1 MTDAVIQKM
10 HSYNDNDFILGPI
23 TICNEDAEEPDDFQK
38 LESIF
43 KRLIG
48 SNKVS
53 RKAVVQKLIDICG
66 GTSVEEVMDLS
77 RLAKEDDD
85 ASVITE
91 SRLVATEEQRH
102 RHKVSNTNSN
112 FYKFRKNPDRFA

>member
-1 MTDAVIQKM
+1 MTDAVIQQM

-23 TICNEDAEEPDDFQK
+23 TICNEETEEPDDLQK

-66 GTSVEEVMDLS
+66 GT
-77 RLAKEDDD
+77 
-85 ASVITE
+85 
-91 SRLVATEEQRH
+91 
-102 RHKVSNTNSN
+102 
-112 FYKFRKNPDRFA
+112 